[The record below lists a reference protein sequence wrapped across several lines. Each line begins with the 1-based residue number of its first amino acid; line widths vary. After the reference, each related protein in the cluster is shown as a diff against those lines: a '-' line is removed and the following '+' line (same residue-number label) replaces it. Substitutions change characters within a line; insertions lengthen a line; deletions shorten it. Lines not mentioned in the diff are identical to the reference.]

1 MPDITATV
9 PTLWQTAIDACMSL
23 GVDPSTLPALTSAKE
38 IVEYMYTVYGV
49 KLEPLYEEVS
59 VMQQTG
65 WTWVVNTP
73 VNAAETTDMVV
84 RGVTD
89 LVVAEGG
96 ATSISQGKKI
106 FGTVSKKIAVGS
118 LIAVLGI
125 DTFASQI
132 GEIISRLEDFLTP
145 YTTDGENV
153 PVMIDENGKTYLDKR
168 AIDSFRNGLIDLGV
182 FNSGSF
188 IGDDTVLPLGS
199 TVTVDFTVDQCL
211 NEIYDLL
218 VECCVLNG
226 ESRSVAESYRSEI
239 LSYIH
244 GATWTDVRGNKHT
257 YNCNSFLNTH
267 IGGIAGFFNVS
278 NNPYF
283 CYLKAGTYVLNN
295 SVTYNGIQTVS
306 NGNSGLRL
314 TAGDPY
320 ATSFDALNIRD
331 DSGDVGVK
339 IYDVS
344 QANLHTMEIGI
355 QFDTK
360 FISMKLPWDTYNY
373 VTPTQYE
380 VTYTHD
386 LRYGYEDLRSNYAYY
401 APYYMKALAPKYGRL
416 FNGTV
421 GEAVPGFSPTVSAV
435 GDNSKTLN
443 EIFPTW
449 TSNGVQMPAPLDSNL
464 NNKTDFLPVSITDT
478 QPFTTDHTATADD
491 QEGNTSTDAQNQ
503 ILEQMMEL
511 IQSLLKDPDN
521 PAEVITPTIEVG
533 DSGDTPPYIPPLIS
547 GASNGLWTIY
557 NPTLA
562 EVQQFGGWLWSDSII
577 DSIRRQFASPIDG
590 VIGFMSLYA
599 TPITGERKTIKAG
612 YLNSPVSAKE
622 VTNQYITI
630 DCGNVEVPEYYHT
643 AIDYTRS
650 HVSIYLP
657 FIGIIPLDASVVTG
671 SILNV
676 TYRIDVLT
684 GACLAQIK
692 VIKRNSDAVMYTF
705 TGNCAVQ
712 LPLTAGTYTGL
723 IGTLTS
729 LCSGAISAMSG
740 NMIGVGASLMG
751 MARSMGTN
759 VQKSGS
765 LASNAGALGIRIPYL
780 ILTHP
785 TAYDAFIYNQVYG
798 YPTNI
803 YQRLSDL
810 GGFVRVKDI
819 HLDTISCTRQELQM
833 IYDRLHEGVIL
844 T

>member
-1 MPDITATV
+1 MPEVTATT
-9 PTLWQTAIDACMSL
+9 PELWSTLQYVCTTFNI
-23 GVDPSTLPALTSAKE
+23 DPSTLPVLTSVNQ
-38 IVEYMYTVYGV
+38 IVDYMYNAYGIE
-49 KLEPLYEEVS
+49 LLPLYEEITTL
-59 VMQQTG
+59 QQTG

-73 VNAAETTDMVV
+73 VNPADTTDVVV

-96 ATSISQGKKI
+96 ATSLSQGKKI

-132 GEIISRLEDFLTP
+132 GEIIDQLEDFLTP
-145 YTTDGENV
+145 YTTDGNNV
-153 PVMIDENGKTYLDKR
+153 PVMIDENGKTYLDSR
-168 AIDSFRNGLIDLGV
+168 AIDGFRRGLAGLGV
-182 FNSGSF
+182 FNLENET
-188 IGDDTVLPLGS
+188 TVLPTGEYIMQAGLS
-199 TVTVDFTVDQCL
+199 FDDA
-211 NEIYDLL
+211 YDL
-218 VECCVLNG
+218 VVG
-226 ESRSVAESYRSEI
+226 YWSQ
-239 LSYIH
+239 
-244 GATWTDVRGNKHT
+244 G
-257 YNCNSFLNTH
+257 YNNCFT
-267 IGGIAGFFNVS
+267 
-278 NNPYF
+278 
-283 CYLKAGTYVLNN
+283 
-295 SVTYNGIQTVS
+295 
-306 NGNSGLRL
+306 
-314 TAGDPY
+314 
-320 ATSFDALNIRD
+320 
-331 DSGDVGVK
+331 
-339 IYDVS
+339 
-344 QANLHTMEIGI
+344 
-355 QFDTK
+355 
-360 FISMKLPWDTYNY
+360 
-373 VTPTQYE
+373 
-380 VTYTHD
+380 
-386 LRYGYEDLRSNYAYY
+386 RYGYDTDAYKDLIKQYFTDNNLNINNYSYGFWVGQTSGYIYFFEIGQRFNITPATDSGYTVYDLIKLNTTPATAIFRFYLGGTGNPRVPTITRSSVTSFRIPNSNSQVNPANDN
-401 APYYMKALAPKYGRL
+401 KYIPP
-416 FNGTV
+416 FI
-421 GEAVPGFSPTVSAV
+421 EASTTATNSNIWFRAFSVIKGGGVPGFSPTNTDV
-435 GDNSKTLN
+435 GKLDIPLST
-443 EIFPTW
+443 IYPDW
-449 TSNGVQMPAPLDSNL
+449 TSNAVSMPAPKDDDLSNRV
-464 NNKTDFLPVSITDT
+464 DFLPVSITDT
-478 QPFTTDHTATADD
+478 EPFTTDHTATADD
-491 QEGNTSTDAQNQ
+491 QEGNTSTDAQAQ

-533 DSGDTPPYIPPLIS
+533 DSGDTPPYNPPLIS

-612 YLNSPVSAKE
+612 YLSSPVSAKE

-671 SILNV
+671 STLNV

-759 VQKSGS
+759 VQKSGA